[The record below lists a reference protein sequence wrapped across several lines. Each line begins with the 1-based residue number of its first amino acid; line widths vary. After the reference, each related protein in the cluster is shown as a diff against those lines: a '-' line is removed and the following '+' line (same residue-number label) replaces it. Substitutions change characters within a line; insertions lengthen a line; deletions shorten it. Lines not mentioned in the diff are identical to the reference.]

1 MPAPI
6 KDGNRVADSEL
17 VDLKLGESSGVDR
30 GDNPEAHVML
40 LKQKAA
46 EEAAAAAG
54 KPEGFWTRVK
64 RWVGVSKD
72 MGSMQGPR
80 TVDEIMMA
88 QEFQE
93 EFCELRYAF
102 IESVYS
108 ILDGSPAGEMA
119 DKILATVNQFAARA
133 KALCADMSAGP
144 GTENAKRL
152 SVLLESLQ
160 VAARDTGDVG
170 KRAPFAAVLKD
181 LEEFG
186 FVPERVSAEKQQP
199 VSEEDLMNP
208 RAKLMESLKTA
219 PEAVRNAALQAFDDA
234 QKAATDSA
242 AAQAASSDT
251 AKALKELSEKLAASE
266 KRAEETNKALLEEV
280 GKLRDQAADAEF
292 INKVR
297 SMDLP
302 VDTAKVAKVL
312 RAAHAVSKENGAA
325 LEEVLTACSEQ
336 SQFVKFVQKQVG
348 VAADN
353 KGARTPGPGAG
364 QASAT
369 DAMEKRA
376 QEIQQASQKNGTP
389 LTAQQAFKRAMDE
402 NPALANA
409 AVNGDDGLIETD
421 ENG

>member
-1 MPAPI
+1 MPSRI

-17 VDLKLGESSGVDR
+17 VDLKLGESSGVDA

-40 LKQKAA
+40 LKQKAT
-46 EEAAAAAG
+46 AAAAAT
-54 KPEGFWTRVK
+54 KPETFWVKMK
-64 RWVGVSKD
+64 RWAGVDGVNKG
-72 MGSMQGPR
+72 MNGSMPGPR

-93 EFCELRYAF
+93 DFCEFRYAF

-108 ILDGSPAGEMA
+108 ILDGAPADVMA
-119 DKILATVNQFAARA
+119 DKIIATVNQFAARA
-133 KALCADMSAGP
+133 KALCAEMNAGS

-152 SVLLESLQ
+152 NALLESLQ
-160 VAARDTGDVG
+160 SSARETGDVG

-199 VSEEDLMNP
+199 VPEEDLMNP
-208 RAKLMESLKTA
+208 RAKLLESLKTA

-234 QKAATDSA
+234 QKAASESA

-251 AKALKELSEKLAASE
+251 AKALKELTEKLAASE

-297 SMDLP
+297 AMDLP

-336 SQFVKFVQKQVG
+336 SQFVKFVQKDRKSV
-348 VAADN
+348 V
-353 KGARTPGPGAG
+353 
-364 QASAT
+364 
-369 DAMEKRA
+369 
-376 QEIQQASQKNGTP
+376 
-389 LTAQQAFKRAMDE
+389 
-402 NPALANA
+402 
-409 AVNGDDGLIETD
+409 
-421 ENG
+421 